1 MTKQTT
7 AEENKRLK
15 LRTHVSEAQ
24 RVLDGLFLELVPRE
38 REERLYYA
46 DRACRDLQLAIK
58 RLETAKFE
66 VGRIAQGFL

>member
-7 AEENKRLK
+7 AEEYKRLE
-15 LRTHVSEAQ
+15 LRAHVNEAQ
-24 RVLDGLFLELVPRE
+24 RALDGLFLELVPRE

-46 DRACRDLQLAIK
+46 DRACRDLQLAIE
-58 RLETAKFE
+58 RLEAAKFE